1 MRMYENRLARRP
13 AEPRIIEGV
22 AFNSQLSSCGQVAG
36 IRELS
41 ACSMRGKVRSAGVP
55 ARNSVSGNRLSG
67 HDGNAKPLLVGTP
80 RRGVRG
86 GLGETA
92 LPGAHLAR
100 ARTFALRAKTPAL
113 PTRLLTLGMNQVVTY
128 GLCWVLAAVQA
139 FCGEAIGPWDR
150 AALYQTPSV
159 FDAAEFATNDV
170 RTVFYEG
177 KPYQGRP
184 TRVFA
189 YYGLPAGASPAR
201 KVPGIVLIHGG
212 GGSAFVRWVKLWNSR
227 GYAAISMDT
236 CGADSGN
243 AYCNEQKGHRRH
255 AWAGPPGWGGFDKY
269 DDPVADQWTY
279 HAVAAAVSGHSLLR
293 SQPEVDT
300 SRIGVTGISWGGYLT
315 CIAAAVDDRFAFAVP
330 VYGCGFL
337 GENSAWLDRFQG
349 MTKVNAEKWLGLWD
363 PSVYLP
369 HAKMPFLWV
378 TGSNDFAYPMDSLQ
392 KSYCALKVPHTLCV
406 RLRMPHGH
414 GAAGENP
421 AEILAFADSV
431 TRGGQPLPAF
441 TRAAREGRTV
451 RAAFIA
457 NGRAVARAELNS
469 TTHTGRWQER
479 VWQAGSVALNRG
491 ESGTGTLEAE
501 LPEGS
506 TVWYFNLFTDDG
518 LCVSSQHEEL
528 GLAGN

>member
-1 MRMYENRLARRP
+1 M
-13 AEPRIIEGV
+13 
-22 AFNSQLSSCGQVAG
+22 
-36 IRELS
+36 
-41 ACSMRGKVRSAGVP
+41 
-55 ARNSVSGNRLSG
+55 
-67 HDGNAKPLLVGTP
+67 
-80 RRGVRG
+80 
-86 GLGETA
+86 
-92 LPGAHLAR
+92 
-100 ARTFALRAKTPAL
+100 
-113 PTRLLTLGMNQVVTY
+113 
-128 GLCWVLAAVQA
+128 
-139 FCGEAIGPWDR
+139 
-150 AALYQTPSV
+150 
-159 FDAAEFATNDV
+159 
-170 RTVFYEG
+170 
-177 KPYQGRP
+177 
-184 TRVFA
+184 
-189 YYGLPAGASPAR
+189 
-201 KVPGIVLIHGG
+201 LIHGG

-236 CGADSGN
+236 CGAVSGN
-243 AYCNEQKGHRRH
+243 AYGEEQKGHRRH

-279 HAVAAAVSGHSLLR
+279 HAVAAAVRGHSLLR
-293 SQPEVDT
+293 SLPEVDT

-441 TRAAREGRTV
+441 YPRRARGPDRKGRLRRERPHGREGRTQFHDAY
-451 RAAFIA
+451 RP
-457 NGRAVARAELNS
+457 VARARLA
-469 TTHTGRWQER
+469 GR
-479 VWQAGSVALNRG
+479 SVAVKRS
-491 ESGTGTLEAE
+491 ESGDGTLEAE

-518 LCVSSQHEEL
+518 LCVSSRHEEL
-528 GLAGN
+528 GQAGN